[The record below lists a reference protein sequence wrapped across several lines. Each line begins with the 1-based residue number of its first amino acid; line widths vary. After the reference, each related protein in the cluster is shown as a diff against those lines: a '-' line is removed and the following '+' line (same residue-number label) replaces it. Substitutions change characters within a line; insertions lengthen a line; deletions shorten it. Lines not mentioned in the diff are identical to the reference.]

1 MRPIDADL
9 MIVNGFKNKTIEV
22 RTEDIIENHEKVVK
36 LLFRDAIDF
45 INKQPTIDAVRVV
58 RCEDCKHWLGIKE
71 ESPTIAPCDAYD
83 DDIPLTKM
91 IMTPPHGF
99 CFKGDKKSK

>member
-58 RCEDCKHWLGIKE
+58 RCEDCEHWYPAVERDRAVNGLCYGFE
-71 ESPTIAPCDAYD
+71 FS
-83 DDIPLTKM
+83 LFV
-91 IMTPPHGF
+91 TPRHGF

>member
-1 MRPIDADL
+1 MRLIDADL

-45 INKQPTIDAVRVV
+45 INKQPTVDAVKVV
-58 RCEDCKHWLGIKE
+58 RCKE
-71 ESPTIAPCDAYD
+71 CRWGKEACGNIECFVDNN
-83 DDIPLTKM
+83 M
-91 IMTPPHGF
+91 PPEYHGYEWF
-99 CFKGDKKSK
+99 CPKGDKRSK